1 MNTQVR
7 QISIRITVEEF
18 EKLDYHCNS
27 TYASKNQVIRNWI
40 QTLPDLPKPKK
51 QKRAK

>member
-7 QISIRITVEEF
+7 QISIRVTDDEF
-18 EKLDYHCNS
+18 QKLDYHCNA
-27 TYASKNQVIRNWI
+27 TYTSKNQVIRNWI
-40 QTLPDLPKPKK
+40 QDLPDMPKPKK